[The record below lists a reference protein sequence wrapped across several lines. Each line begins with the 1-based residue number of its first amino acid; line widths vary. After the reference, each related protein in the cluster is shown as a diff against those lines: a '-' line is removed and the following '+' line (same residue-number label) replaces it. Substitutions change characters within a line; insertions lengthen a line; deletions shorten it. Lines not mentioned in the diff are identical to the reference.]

1 MLAMSSLVA
10 CTRPLVAL
18 LLALPLTACG
28 GDADPLPSGPRPL
41 VAEPD
46 NPSVASGV
54 ADPTAPRIISIV
66 VSGSELTGDTGVVE
80 LERNVPV
87 RLVVISDRTQT
98 VVVQGLDLTALAT
111 AEVPVQLDFLASRA
125 GEFPVV
131 LDGSGLELTRLRVG

>member
-1 MLAMSSLVA
+1 MPRMPSLAA
-10 CTRPLVAL
+10 CTRPLLAL

-28 GDADPLPSGPRPL
+28 DDVDPEPSGARPV

-54 ADPTAPRIISIV
+54 ADPTAPRVVSIV
-66 VSGSELTGDTGVVE
+66 VTGDDLTGDTGVVE
-80 LERNVPV
+80 LGRNVPV
-87 RLVVISDRTQT
+87 RLVVISDRADT
-98 VVVQGLDLTALAT
+98 VVVQGLDVTALAT

-131 LDGSGLELTRLRVG
+131 LDGSGLELTRLRVR